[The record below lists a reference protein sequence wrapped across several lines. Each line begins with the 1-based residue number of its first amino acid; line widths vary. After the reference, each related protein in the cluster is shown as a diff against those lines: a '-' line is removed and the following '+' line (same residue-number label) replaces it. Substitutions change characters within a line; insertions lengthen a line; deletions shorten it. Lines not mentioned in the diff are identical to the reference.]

1 MADNEHD
8 IIKSVEVLHNIGS
21 LSPAQRRQ
29 ERKKRQNL
37 TRQNDQER
45 KFTEDELNKST
56 DKNISSEINE
66 NEQDRHS
73 IDYCA

>member
-1 MADNEHD
+1 MADNEHT
-8 IIKSVEVLHNIGS
+8 IIKSVEVVHNIGS
-21 LSPAQRRQ
+21 LTPAQRRQ

-37 TRQNDQER
+37 PGQNDQER
-45 KFTEDELNKST
+45 ESTKDELNKST
-56 DKNISSEINE
+56 DKNTSSETE

>member
-1 MADNEHD
+1 MADNEHN

-21 LSPAQRRQ
+21 LTPAQRRQ

-37 TRQNDQER
+37 LRQNDQER
-45 KFTEDELNKST
+45 EFTKDERSKST
-56 DKNISSEINE
+56 DKNVSSEITE
-66 NEQDRHS
+66 DEQDRPS

>member
-1 MADNEHD
+1 MADNEHN

-21 LSPAQRRQ
+21 LTPAKRRQ

-37 TRQNDQER
+37 HRQNEQRES
-45 KFTEDELNKST
+45 TEDEQNQSTNK
-56 DKNISSEINE
+56 NVSSEIPE
-66 NEQDRHS
+66 DEQDRPS

>member
-21 LSPAQRRQ
+21 LTPAQRRQ

-37 TRQNDQER
+37 TRQNNQER

-56 DKNISSEINE
+56 DKNINSEINE

>member
-21 LSPAQRRQ
+21 LTPAQRRQ

-37 TRQNDQER
+37 QRQNDRER
-45 KFTEDELNKST
+45 ELTKDQQSKST
-56 DKNISSEINE
+56 DKNVSSETPE
-66 NEQDRHS
+66 DEQDKHS